1 DKLTAVVSPADGRL
15 IATAS
20 MDSTV
25 RVWST
30 PERSLL
36 RVLTGQA
43 VGVTALA
50 LTRNDRWLISGGGRG
65 AVLVYD
71 RDRDFAP
78 KLVAPRQPHNHRIT
92 QVVLLPDGVHF
103 VSVDRDG
110 QSMLWDPRE
119 SPLAPRAWLAGTTC
133 QEVVCGGKLDPDGA
147 DTGIVV
153 ARCGDGKVRAFD
165 SAGGGGAVLEFPQGR
180 PTTLAAAPDGRLL
193 AAGFDDGVVVVR
205 DLKAQRQTEYQA
217 ANQPVAVRRLVISP
231 AGRLAV
237 GHERG
242 ARLLTLTPRPV
253 APDAKGGAGPGCFDL
268 IDQPVQSLAFSPSGD
283 FLAACTENVGAL
295 RVWRIGL
302 EGPPTA
308 ILDDSAARACLVG
321 FTGTGRGLLCGDFDG
336 AVSLRPLDPQG
347 DEAPWTFP
355 ANRGKLQQLS
365 ASPSRRFLLFLDEQR
380 RARIW
385 DLKERTCRR
394 LQGTWSAGV
403 LLDDDHLVLIPD
415 SNAAE
420 HAGRPVRFDR
430 DKLQSEPAFF
440 ARTAGTFQLPDN
452 LALERLVLSPDGS
465 RIAAASDAAK
475 EPFVCVW
482 KTSTGQLTH
491 WITPA
496 RLEDAVVALS
506 FSSDGRYL
514 LTGGD
519 APVAQLWDLSATE
532 GEPGAPAAT
541 FADKSVRANITC
553 AAIRPGHAE
562 EVVTGHSDGQ
572 VHVWKWA
579 EGKTSLEVSG
589 LVAREF
595 AGRVKAL
602 CFTADGQ
609 QLAAAGDG
617 TRIWVGALDPQPR
630 PIDVLERLRPHH
642 LEQIN
647 ALIAWP
653 GKPVLISGSADT
665 TVRFWDLQGGNLWG
679 TFSAASRPDVA
690 DAAAVQE
697 LDWVFHTPD
706 GLFDASPAAGKLV
719 HYRRKDRPQQL
730 DQFDETHKTF
740 RLSEQLLEGKNP
752 RLTQQPDDPPAVS
765 ITAPPRSDP
774 TLPEVRL
781 TITLGASDLKDVRL
795 YHNDVVIPTGWG
807 AGPQRQP
814 GKLSHDVT
822 VRLIPNRNRF
832 QVMASR
838 EGAYDSSSNVV
849 EVDYTGPMEAGQIH
863 VLALGVGAYDRR
875 RLQYARRDA
884 EQLSAVLHRRGLD
897 AQGRR
902 GLLRVLPDT
911 DVNRENVEEA
921 FGEIARYVEDRPQD
935 TVVVFLAGHT
945 GVFDPQRFCLLLPT
959 YPFPAEAPILVAARD
974 VAPDSGEMAQVDP
987 QFVLPYSVIALN
999 LARLKALNRLVIV
1012 DACQAEAI
1020 LADPRVRA
1028 IQKWMEISSRRARTS
1043 YLMAARRGEPALE
1056 VDPLGHGLFTYALLR
1071 GLGAIPGR
1079 REPKEV
1085 AALGLPRDA
1094 DFNKDGIIATAELDA
1109 YSKQVLPRL
1118 ASVFPQ
1124 LVASRRDALV
1134 ARKAPAPPDATAPLD
1149 QAAKLQ
1155 GAETSFPLVPLNEV
1169 QGP

>member
-1 DKLTAVVSPADGRL
+1 V
-15 IATAS
+15 
-20 MDSTV
+20 
-25 RVWST
+25 
-30 PERSLL
+30 
-36 RVLTGQA
+36 Q
-43 VGVTALA
+43 
-50 LTRNDRWLISGGGRG
+50 
-65 AVLVYD
+65 
-71 RDRDFAP
+71 
-78 KLVAPRQPHNHRIT
+78 
-92 QVVLLPDGVHF
+92 
-103 VSVDRDG
+103 
-110 QSMLWDPRE
+110 
-119 SPLAPRAWLAGTTC
+119 
-133 QEVVCGGKLDPDGA
+133 
-147 DTGIVV
+147 
-153 ARCGDGKVRAFD
+153 
-165 SAGGGGAVLEFPQGR
+165 
-180 PTTLAAAPDGRLL
+180 
-193 AAGFDDGVVVVR
+193 
-205 DLKAQRQTEYQA
+205 
-217 ANQPVAVRRLVISP
+217 RLVFSP

-242 ARLLTLTPRPV
+242 ARLLTLTPQP
-253 APDAKGGAGPGCFDL
+253 AAAGAEAGGGAVVFDL
-268 IDQPVQSLAFSPSGD
+268 NDQPVQSLTFSPSGD
-283 FLAACTENVGAL
+283 HLASCTENVGAL
-295 RVWRIGL
+295 RVWRVDP
-302 EGPPTA
+302 EGPPTI
-308 ILDDSAARACLVG
+308 ILDDDKARAFFLG
-321 FTGTGRGLLCGDFDG
+321 FTGNGRGVIFGDFEG
-336 AVSLRPLDPQG
+336 AVASRPLDPQG
-347 DEAPWTFP
+347 DEVPWTFP

-365 ASPSRRFLLFLDEQR
+365 AAPSRRFLMFLDEQR

-394 LQGTWSAGV
+394 LQGTWSSGAI
-403 LLDDDHLVLIPD
+403 LDDDHLVLIPD
-415 SNAAE
+415 SHAAE
-420 HAGRPVRFDR
+420 HAGRLLRFDR
-430 DKLQSEPAFF
+430 NKLQSDPVYF
-440 ARTAGTFQLPDN
+440 ARAAGAFKVPDG
-452 LALERLVLSPDGS
+452 LAFERLALSPDGS
-465 RIAAASDAAK
+465 RIAAAADTSK
-475 EPFVCVW
+475 EPLVCVW
-482 KTSTGQLTH
+482 KTVTGQLTH

-519 APVAQLWDLSATE
+519 APAAQLWDLSGPE
-532 GEPGAPAAT
+532 GEPGAPVAT
-541 FADKSVRANITC
+541 FADKAVRAHITC
-553 AAIRPGHAE
+553 AAIRPGHPE
-562 EVVTGHSDGQ
+562 QVVTGHSDGQ
-572 VHVWKWA
+572 VHVWNWA
-579 EGKTSLEVSG
+579 DGKAKLDLPG

-595 AGRVKAL
+595 ATRVKAV

-617 TRIWVGALDPQPR
+617 TRIWVGAMEPKPQQIDILD
-630 PIDVLERLRPHH
+630 RLRPHH
-642 LEQIN
+642 FEQIN
-647 ALIAWP
+647 TLTTWSD
-653 GKPVLISGSADT
+653 KPILISGSDDT
-665 TVRFWDLQGGNLWG
+665 TVRFWDLKGGTLWG
-679 TFSAASRPDVA
+679 TFSAATRPDVA

-706 GLFDASPAAGKLV
+706 GLFDASPTAARLV
-719 HYRRKDRPQQL
+719 HYRRQDRPQQL

-752 RLTQQPDDPPAVS
+752 RLTQQPDDPPPVA

-781 TITLGASDLKDVRL
+781 TITLGATDLKDVRL

-814 GKLSHDVT
+814 GKLSHDLT
-822 VRLIPNRNRF
+822 VRLVPNRNRF
-832 QVMASR
+832 HVMASR

-849 EVDYTGPMEAGQIH
+849 EVDYTGPMEAGQVH

-884 EQLSAVLHRRGLD
+884 EQLSAVLNRRGLD

-911 DVNRENVEEA
+911 DVNRENVEQA
-921 FGEIARYVEDRPQD
+921 FDEIARHVEDRPQD

-945 GVFDPQRFCLLLPT
+945 GVFNPQRFCLLLPT

-974 VAPDSGEMAQVDP
+974 VALDSGETAKIDP
-987 QFVLPYSVIALN
+987 RFVLPYSVIALN

-1020 LADPRVRA
+1020 LEDPRVRA

-1071 GLGAIPGR
+1071 GLGAIPAR

-1094 DFNKDGIIATAELDA
+1094 DFDKDGIVSTGELDA
-1109 YSKQVLPRL
+1109 YSKQALPRL
-1118 ASVFPQ
+1118 ADVFPQ

-1134 ARKAPAPPDATAPLD
+1134 ARTAPAPAEAKANLD
-1149 QAAKLQ
+1149 QATKLQ
-1155 GAETSFPLVPLNEV
+1155 GAEASFPLVPLNEA